1 MYIQPNSTIELFGLI
16 PLDNTYENTLFFE
29 TVEAQNTFFTNWNN
43 KKNFST
49 AFYRVEPTKNSVKIQ
64 IKYEDSYRFSYMRFK
79 NTSYE
84 NKWFY
89 AFITKVEYVDNITTR
104 FHYDV
109 DVMQTWLPNEDYVL
123 GQCFVER
130 EHTETDNIGDNLV
143 TESFSCN
150 EYVINETHTNFLD
163 DGESKKYIVV
173 AIANATADTI
183 GMEYDGA
190 YSGCMLFAFEGNTQG
205 DFDKVKDF
213 LLSYSETPEKILNV
227 YIVPKRALDIEL
239 DGENTTEWNRVILSG
254 TKGASIV
261 WRAGNGL
268 NQGEDTLDGYKPKNN
283 KCYTYPF
290 NYGNV
295 CTSNG
300 DSLCVKYEYFKN
312 EGSLIAPTFV
322 IDTTITSPVQSCLRP
337 RYYKNTQDDTL
348 LTNKLILS
356 SYPVCAWSTD
366 AYQAYVQTQK
376 DKDRYDAGVSAIGGI
391 ASIVAGSI
399 LLASGVGS
407 PQGAGM
413 VAGGVTMMTSGT
425 NNIFSG
431 VRNAVQKNML
441 ASTHDT
447 QSSGVGNS
455 ANVDFAKGKYGFTFY
470 RFSVNKEM
478 AEMVDDYFQMF
489 GYACGKI
496 KKPNIHARQLWTY
509 TKTNGCNL
517 TTVKMPVEDKNQ
529 IQAIFDN
536 GIRFFTN
543 VSAIG
548 LYNLD
553 NPTL

>member
-29 TVEAQNTFFTNWNN
+29 TVEAQNTFFSNWSN

-64 IKYEDSYRFSYMRFK
+64 IKYEDAYRYSYMRFK

-84 NKWFY
+84 DKWFY

-104 FHYDV
+104 FYYDV

-150 EYVINETHTNFLD
+150 EYVINESFTNYLH
-163 DGESKKYIVV
+163 GEHPYKNYVVV
-173 AIANATADTI
+173 AVAD
-183 GMEYDGA
+183 GDKDSSGHEYDGV
-190 YSGCMLFAFEGNTQG
+190 YCGCVLYAFDCYLQTEI
-205 DFDKVKDF
+205 DRLKDF
-213 LLSYSETPEKILNV
+213 LMEYSETPEKILNV
-227 YIVPKRALDIEL
+227 YMIPQGACDWVVQPSHIIP
-239 DGENTTEWNRVILSG
+239 NG
-254 TKGASIV
+254 TKGGSKV
-261 WRAGNGL
+261 WRVGNGL
-268 NQGEDTLDGYKPKNN
+268 TAGVDTLDGYKPKNN

-300 DSLCVKYEYFKN
+300 DSLCVKYEYFTN
-312 EGSLIAPTFV
+312 EGSVIAPTFI
-322 IDTTITSPVQSCLRP
+322 IDTTITSPVQACLRP
-337 RYYKNTQDDTL
+337 RYYRNSADNPL
-348 LTNKLILS
+348 LINKLLLN

-366 AYQAYVQTQK
+366 AYQAYIQNQRGK
-376 DKDRYDAGVSAIGGI
+376 DVADTAVSTLVGI
-391 ASIVAGSI
+391 ASVVAGSM
-399 LLASGVGS
+399 LLASGGGAPVGAGVAASGVSMIAGGIGNTVGS
-407 PQGAGM
+407 IHNT
-413 VAGGVTMMTSGT
+413 VH
-425 NNIFSG
+425 N
-431 VRNAVQKNML
+431 NML

-447 QSSGVGNS
+447 QSSGVSNT
-455 ANVDFAKGKYGFTFY
+455 ANVDFAKDEYGFTFY
-470 RFSVNKEM
+470 RFSINKEQ
-478 AEMVDDYFQMF
+478 AEMIDDYFQMF

-496 KKPNIHARQLWTY
+496 KTPNIHARQLWTY

-517 TTVKMPVEDKNQ
+517 SLVKMPVEDKNQ
-529 IQAIFDN
+529 IQSIFDK